1 MTRSGRDADMQGV
14 RASFTIPPVMK
25 SSPPLMALVF
35 SSILM
40 DARKAP
46 PHHEGRRELAMTDKS
61 RERRAIVIG
70 GSIAGL
76 FVGAFLRRLGW
87 RVDIYERSSIELIGR
102 GVGIF
107 ASHLEL
113 FEALDQCGAGTVD
126 IGVIAYKRI
135 TFDHKGNVIAEKP
148 QLQIVTS
155 WDRLRQVLLKAIDRQ
170 RYHFGHVFERVEQ
183 DDAGVRVYFS
193 NGRSERADLLVG
205 CDGFRSSVRAQLAPE
220 AQPMYAGYYLW
231 RGAPNES
238 DLSAETRRTMF
249 PYFSFF
255 LADRLQA
262 LGYPISGVDDE
273 LRAGHRRYN
282 FAWYRV
288 ADTAKLKQM
297 CVDEDGRE
305 YEFGVPPPL
314 VRKDLITQMRAEAE
328 TLLPPQYLDCV
339 RHIDQP
345 FFTPVFDFCSPSL
358 VFGRVALV
366 GDAASTPRPHM
377 GFGVSKAGA
386 EAQALTEALS
396 NYDDL
401 DRALAVY
408 NSMRQPLSE
417 RIVSHGRKLG
427 MQLGVGIETDEDRR
441 FAKLL
446 QRPIGILDRIAVTNF
461 LDGHS

>member
-1 MTRSGRDADMQGV
+1 M
-14 RASFTIPPVMK
+14 
-25 SSPPLMALVF
+25 
-35 SSILM
+35 
-40 DARKAP
+40 
-46 PHHEGRRELAMTDKS
+46 
-61 RERRAIVIG
+61 
-70 GSIAGL
+70 
-76 FVGAFLRRLGW
+76 
-87 RVDIYERSSIELIGR
+87 
-102 GVGIF
+102 
-107 ASHLEL
+107 
-113 FEALDQCGAGTVD
+113 
-126 IGVIAYKRI
+126 
-135 TFDHKGNVIAEKP
+135 
-148 QLQIVTS
+148 
-155 WDRLRQVLLKAIDRQ
+155 
-170 RYHFGHVFERVEQ
+170 
-183 DDAGVRVYFS
+183 
-193 NGRSERADLLVG
+193 
-205 CDGFRSSVRAQLAPE
+205 
-220 AQPMYAGYYLW
+220 
-231 RGAPNES
+231 
-238 DLSAETRRTMF
+238 
-249 PYFSFF
+249 
-255 LADRLQA
+255 
-262 LGYPISGVDDE
+262 DDE

-386 EAQALTEALS
+386 EAQALAEALS

-446 QRPIGILDRIAVTNF
+446 QSPSGILDRIAVTNF